1 MVRLQKQHG
10 GGGVVKLEDSEMEID
25 RDISPGDEA
34 VMIGKKFGRLT
45 VVKRSGSTP
54 ARKRLWLCLC
64 ECGNERRIA
73 TGDLNS
79 GAVVS
84 CGCFNNER
92 AALLKFRHGQAREK
106 KETREYI
113 SWKHM
118 IGRCLNKNN
127 ESFKDYGGRGISVCD
142 RWLDFENFYS
152 DMGEMPEGFSIERI
166 NVNGNYD
173 PSNCKWIP
181 KNRQA
186 INRRS
191 SVLTEND
198 VREIRR
204 LREEGLIMKDIGL
217 RFGASASLINQVL
230 SGRAWGWVK

>member
-1 MVRLQKQHG
+1 
-10 GGGVVKLEDSEMEID
+10 MEID
-25 RDISPGDEA
+25 REDFHGDEA
-34 VMIGKKFGRLT
+34 GMVGKRFGRLT
-45 VVKRSGSTP
+45 VVKRDGSTK
-54 ARKRLWLCLC
+54 AKKRLWLCSC

-84 CGCFNNER
+84 CGCFNNEKV
-92 AALLKFRHGQAREK
+92 ALLKFRHGQARAK

-127 ESFKDYGGRGISVCD
+127 AAFNDYGGRGITVCD

-152 DMGEMPEGFSIERI
+152 DMGAMPEGFSIERI
-166 NVNGNYD
+166 DVNGNYE
-173 PSNCKWIP
+173 PSNCKWIL
-181 KNRQA
+181 KSRQA
-186 INRRS
+186 TNRRS

-204 LREEGLIMKDIGL
+204 LREDGLIMKDIGV
-217 RFGASASLINQVL
+217 RFGASACLIYQVL